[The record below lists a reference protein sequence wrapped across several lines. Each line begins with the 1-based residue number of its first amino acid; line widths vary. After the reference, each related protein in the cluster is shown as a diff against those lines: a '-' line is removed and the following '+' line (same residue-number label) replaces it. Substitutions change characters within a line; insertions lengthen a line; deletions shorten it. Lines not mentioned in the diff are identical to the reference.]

1 MEVLIAYHGTLVPVE
16 ESSTTSRCGHCHA
29 GLGKVTWRE
38 SDVTAL
44 KISQPASANRKRL
57 GGVDM
62 PVGHAADR
70 LARQSR
76 DVEIFDLVGLRVE
89 QIEHVE
95 LQPYFAVEPVAGAGV
110 EDQ

>member
-1 MEVLIAYHGTLVPVE
+1 
-16 ESSTTSRCGHCHA
+16 
-29 GLGKVTWRE
+29 
-38 SDVTAL
+38 
-44 KISQPASANRKRL
+44 
-57 GGVDM
+57 M

-70 LARQSR
+70 LVRQSR

-95 LQPYFAVEPVAGAGV
+95 LQPYSVVEPVAGAGV